1 MSRKTIFNISAL
13 LFASLLALSLVIVA
27 RTANAQDQEGETQSQ
42 AETETNQTIYEVI
55 QAEPTLSDFEALV
68 DAAVLDDNLKED
80 GPFTVFAPTNAA
92 WAAFNTLSEE
102 ESMTDILLYHVL
114 NGEYSSEALTD
125 EWGIMTLAGKYL
137 FFDATVDKAETNI
150 VLNGTVE
157 VTIADIAASNG
168 VVHIVDAVVPFPEEN
183 SLFASELGSP
193 DATIAEVLADDG
205 RFETFLSLAE
215 AAGLTEALENT
226 AATYTLFAPTD
237 EAFEQVPEEMMDDWL
252 ANPEEALNTILS
264 YHIVGD
270 RLSINQIA
278 NDDYLPTLEG
288 RALVVTIDED
298 VRVYLNGRSVESFNI
313 LASNGVIHVVDEV
326 ILP

>member
-1 MSRKTIFNISAL
+1 
-13 LFASLLALSLVIVA
+13 LVIVTG
-27 RTANAQDQEGETQSQ
+27 TASAQDQEGETQSQ
-42 AETETNQTIYEVI
+42 TETETSQTIYEVI
-55 QAEPTLSDFEALV
+55 RAEPTLSDFEALV
-68 DAAVLDDNLKED
+68 DAAALDDNLQED
-80 GPFTVFAPTNAA
+80 GPFTVIAPTNAA

-137 FFDATVDKAETNI
+137 FFDATVDKTETNI

-157 VTIADIAASNG
+157 ITSEGIAASNG
-168 VVHIVDAVVPFPEEN
+168 VVYIVDAVVPFPEEN

-193 DATIAEVLADDG
+193 DATIAEVLANDG
-205 RFETFLSLAE
+205 RFETFLSLADL
-215 AAGLTEALENT
+215 AGLMEELENT
-226 AATYTLFAPTD
+226 SAHHTLFAPTD
-237 EAFEQVPEEMMDDWL
+237 EAFAQVPEEMMEDWL

-288 RALVVTIDED
+288 RALVVTTDENIQ
-298 VRVYLNGRSVESFNI
+298 VYLNGRPVQSFNI
-313 LASNGVIHVVDEV
+313 LASNGVIHVVNEV